1 MVEEHL
7 QVVAYLEQVQKSY
20 RQSQSQESAKILSVI
35 ASLRKS
41 WLAPGSYVLKL
52 LEEKHITVEEMM
64 LRPPDLVQ
72 KWFSELDG
80 NEKARWIYQFRTVC
94 SWSHLAELLQLG
106 ARRLQQL
113 LLDGMVASRRKPA
126 K

>member
-1 MVEEHL
+1 
-7 QVVAYLEQVQKSY
+7 
-20 RQSQSQESAKILSVI
+20 
-35 ASLRKS
+35 
-41 WLAPGSYVLKL
+41 
-52 LEEKHITVEEMM
+52 M

-80 NEKARWIYQFRTVC
+80 NEKARWIYQLRTVC

-113 LLDGMVASRRKPA
+113 LLDGMVASRRKPTP
-126 K
+126 